1 MGDPLGGNTLT
12 TKLMIENRQSSG
24 EFVAG
29 LASLSA
35 LGSRGADRKARA
47 AHADRMRQWSA
58 NFCHSTPQLRFSTM
72 SRTIVGND
80 STTGSSPGDRLYGEA
95 GM

>member
-58 NFCHSTPQLRFSTM
+58 TLRRSTVVREWSTIGIRGLIGLVTVQLSTP
-72 SRTIVGND
+72 
-80 STTGSSPGDRLYGEA
+80 
-95 GM
+95 

>member
-58 NFCHSTPQLRFSTM
+58 TSGRSTLCPTL
-72 SRTIVGND
+72 
-80 STTGSSPGDRLYGEA
+80 
-95 GM
+95 

>member
-1 MGDPLGGNTLT
+1 MGDPLGGHTLT

-24 EFVAG
+24 EFIAG

-35 LGSRGADRKARA
+35 LGSRGADRTARA

-58 NFCHSTPQLRFSTM
+58 ESGPSTSG
-72 SRTIVGND
+72 RTSLTNGTLD
-80 STTGSSPGDRLYGEA
+80 HLDESCKRA
-95 GM
+95 G